1 MALCWVRVPTVGS
14 AADRGLM
21 VPQGSVWGKK
31 KQPGIREEGPGLTA
45 PQIPQVERRGMGELT
60 CGGPAL

>member
-1 MALCWVRVPTVGS
+1 MGS

-21 VPQGSVWGKK
+21 VPQGSVWEKK

>member
-1 MALCWVRVPTVGS
+1 MGS

-31 KQPGIREEGPGLTA
+31 KQPGIREEGPGPRA
-45 PQIPQVERRGMGELT
+45 QEL
-60 CGGPAL
+60 PEA